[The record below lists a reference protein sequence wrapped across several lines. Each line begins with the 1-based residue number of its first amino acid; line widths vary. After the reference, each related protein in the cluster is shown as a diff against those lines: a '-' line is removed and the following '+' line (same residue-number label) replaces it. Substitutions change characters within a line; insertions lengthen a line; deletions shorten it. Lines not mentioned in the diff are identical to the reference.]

1 MNRKFM
7 VSTLTAFISTAFII
21 PSAVYADWSTDE
33 KGRIFYYTEDGNY
46 LTGEQDI
53 DGEKYLFSANGVL
66 KTGWRTVGGQRKYY
80 DPETGKSITGWFEYC
95 GKNYYIDSESGKATG
110 YFKDSDGLPHIMFE
124 KGDTITE
131 TGFKEID
138 NNSYYILSDGTLATG
153 KTVIQDD
160 TYFFDDDGKMSTG
173 VVIAGSGE
181 GYLFGNDGKMLT
193 GWQDYND
200 QKYYLADDGAMYF
213 NWQTIDGNKYY
224 FSNDGAMVSGL
235 ADIDEKKYYFDNDG
249 KMLTGLQ
256 DCDGKKYYF
265 DENGAMCFSS
275 WQTIDDSKYYFSADG
290 AMVSGINEID
300 GKKYYFADDG
310 KMLTGWQTI
319 GENECYFTEDGS
331 LANGLLTLEDGTY
344 YFSENGTKQSGWIV
358 VNSHQCYF
366 GADGKMVFGWQTI
379 DGDEY
384 FFNNYGIMETNT
396 TIDGKVLGADGKVQ
410 PISAVQQKANSIIA
424 QIGTSTEAIY
434 NFVRNNNRYQYMEA
448 TRSQAQIE
456 AVGWSYFANYAFNN
470 RFVVCYYF
478 AAITDVLYKQ
488 AGYESRIVHGTGHG
502 TGEHYWNEI
511 KINGNWTCI
520 DTCNGYFQV
529 SFSYLQSKN
538 YTFYNYVYPTYN

>member
-7 VSTLTAFISTAFII
+7 VSTLTALISTAFII

-46 LTGEQDI
+46 LIGEQDI

-110 YFKDSDGLPHIMFE
+110 YFKDSDGLPHIMSE

-200 QKYYLADDGAMYF
+200 KKYYLADD
-213 NWQTIDGNKYY
+213 
-224 FSNDGAMVSGL
+224 
-235 ADIDEKKYYFDNDG
+235 
-249 KMLTGLQ
+249 
-256 DCDGKKYYF
+256 
-265 DENGAMCFSS
+265 GAMCFSS